1 MLVTGNIK
9 HYPKKEEDMSAN
21 VLEVNNNLKEF
32 DEKAFEKSVNERLR
46 ELGNYYEKQCED
58 SDGKEAMTMEEIE
71 EEIYRY
77 HKGL

>member
-1 MLVTGNIK
+1 MRAQGGEN
-9 HYPKKEEDMSAN
+9 MSAN

-58 SDGKEAMTMEEIE
+58 SDGKEVMTMEEIE